1 MGLSGVYQLTGEG
14 KRLLGKWN
22 NDVFPGPVYMFG
34 IAVDDNGFL
43 FSVTKLGS
51 KGKCLLKFNHEID
64 FEDINVL
71 STTYTLL
78 Q

>member
-1 MGLSGVYQLTGEG
+1 
-14 KRLLGKWN
+14 
-22 NDVFPGPVYMFG
+22 MFG

-64 FEDINVL
+64 FEDINVV